1 MFDAYVQEDNI
12 KFDLFDEDY
21 MSVYDVFS
29 SGPQIPF
36 GEDHEACAALNV
48 RAFQDKAGGGAS
60 KRYANYG
67 AGGKGGPAAPAD
79 KKDWNK
85 GTKTNVTGGGLEDEE
100 GLDPDWIDFD
110 PEKTREKFF
119 GHVMEDEQAL
129 RDGVVN
135 KKKAKEERAEQRK

>member
-1 MFDAYVQEDNI
+1 M
-12 KFDLFDEDY
+12 
-21 MSVYDVFS
+21 
-29 SGPQIPF
+29 
-36 GEDHEACAALNV
+36 NV

-67 AGGKGGPAAPAD
+67 ATGKSGPSGGD

-85 GTKTNVTGGGLEDEE
+85 GTKTNMTALEEDE
-100 GLDPDWIDFD
+100 GGDPDWIDFD

-129 RDGVVN
+129 RDDVLI
-135 KKKAKEERAEQRK
+135 KKKAKEERAE